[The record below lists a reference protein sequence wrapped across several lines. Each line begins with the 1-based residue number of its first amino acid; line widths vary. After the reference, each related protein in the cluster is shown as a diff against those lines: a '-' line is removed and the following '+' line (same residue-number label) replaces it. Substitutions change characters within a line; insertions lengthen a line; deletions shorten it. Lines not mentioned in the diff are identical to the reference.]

1 MTAPGSLHI
10 CCECELAVFIGLPC
24 AFLTLLHHLCFFSY
38 VRLSCP
44 TSACGLLSWLIA
56 FCSDMFDFCLLD
68 SCSRRLGR
76 VYLRNRED
84 DENLGEIEGGKLWFI
99 YIAWKKNL
107 YQLKITDPQIECEH
121 ALSILLVTYQRQW
134 STTSVFKL
142 VTDSLFHK

>member
-1 MTAPGSLHI
+1 MTAPGPLHI

-24 AFLTLLHHLCFFSY
+24 AFLTLLHHLCFFSS

-76 VYLRNRED
+76 VYLGNRED
-84 DENLGEIEGGKLWFI
+84 DENLGEIGGAKIMI
-99 YIAWKKNL
+99 YIHSMKEESVSVKNNRSP
-107 YQLKITDPQIECEH
+107 KRMWTCSKHITCNISKTMVYNLCFQAGNRLTFP
-121 ALSILLVTYQRQW
+121 
-134 STTSVFKL
+134 
-142 VTDSLFHK
+142 